1 MSINSI
7 TRILNGP
14 FKELS
19 GLAEGVLLE
28 TENAPGEV
36 IRHTLTETVGTPE
49 EQLKAAALI
58 TRETNKMIE
67 LEIPVIDFHVVALNL
82 DGDIETPNPLALACR
97 KLTGKTVE
105 DELLAGNNQAVQAYG
120 KVLVGVADYFFKSIY
135 SKDSVMGDIVMPYQ
149 YTWQDDGPLLH
160 DLSNIFQ
167 PGEETLELL
176 EMHGNF
182 RSNYNYDMAML
193 NLSHVALALAGI
205 FPRLDGQVYK
215 DIIERFDA
223 ALGRTESADTY
234 GIYLRLAKELPT
246 GTDIAQI
253 MLDMETL
260 EHG

>member
-105 DELLAGNNQAVQAYG
+105 D
-120 KVLVGVADYFFKSIY
+120 
-135 SKDSVMGDIVMPYQ
+135 
-149 YTWQDDGPLLH
+149 
-160 DLSNIFQ
+160 
-167 PGEETLELL
+167 
-176 EMHGNF
+176 
-182 RSNYNYDMAML
+182 
-193 NLSHVALALAGI
+193 
-205 FPRLDGQVYK
+205 
-215 DIIERFDA
+215 
-223 ALGRTESADTY
+223 
-234 GIYLRLAKELPT
+234 
-246 GTDIAQI
+246 
-253 MLDMETL
+253 
-260 EHG
+260 